1 MAINRLK
8 PGYISNVT
16 HDGSNATNESIVAYS
31 SANNRV
37 EFLTLTADT
46 TDRDL
51 VSSNIDAYA
60 TQLAANVNTI
70 SSNVD
75 TLVAGVDA
83 SEILV
88 NTVSGNVD
96 SFATY
101 ANATFVSEGT
111 SANSF
116 TSVEIVDVT
125 ADTTR
130 TGIVTANISADELTF
145 VAGNGISFT
154 ANTSSQEITIA
165 AKLNAILNDRYTA
178 DGSANTF
185 TLSRAV
191 TNHDEIIVSVDGIVQ
206 VPNTNYTVSSTT
218 LTLANSLPIIS
229 GTLIDV
235 RHLPITGTEG
245 ELKIIPPLVYQ
256 GDTAGYALTGY
267 NQPGAAPSPSDVIEK
282 ILYTSDTNSVD
293 IAEGGAGNDSAY
305 GGGITTNDV
314 AYQVY
319 SAGPSYAGIKR
330 FPYATETLSSQLDS
344 AGPADSGMIA
354 GASSLTAGYIH
365 GGNGGAVNNL
375 SKFPFAT
382 ETIDGNIGSLV
393 APSVRGHAAHQ
404 SETFGY
410 ISGGLGSSNNV
421 VIDVIQKY
429 PLSSDTDSTDV
440 GETSSST
447 HTKGTVG
454 SSSTTAGYRLGG
466 ASVNDQTTAT
476 IDKFSFS
483 SDVSATNIASLT
495 GNRMF
500 GGAGSSTTSGYYI
513 GGASTN
519 NTGSNEIQKFP
530 FSSDASASSVGT
542 LVISRR
548 GGNSLAND

>member
-8 PGYISNVT
+8 PGYISNIT
-16 HDGSNATNESIVAYS
+16 HDGSNAANETLVAYS

-37 EFLTLTADT
+37 EFLSLTADT

-51 VSSNIDAYA
+51 VSSNLDAYA
-60 TQLAANVNTI
+60 AQLDANVNSI

-83 SEILV
+83 SEVLV

-101 ANATFVSEGT
+101 ANSTFVTEGT

-116 TSVEIVDVT
+116 TSIEIVDVT

-130 TGIVTANISADELTF
+130 TGIVTANVSADELTF

-154 ANTSSQEITIA
+154 ANTASQEITIA

-218 LTLANSLPIIS
+218 LTLANSLPIIN
-229 GTLIDV
+229 GTLVDV
-235 RHLPITGTEG
+235 RHLPVTGSEG
-245 ELKIIPPLVYQ
+245 ELKVIPPLVYQ
-256 GDTAGYALTGY
+256 GETAGYALTGY
-267 NQPGAAPSPSDVIEK
+267 NQPSSAPSPSDVIEK
-282 ILYTSDTNSVD
+282 ILYTSDTNAVD
-293 IAEGGAGNDSAY
+293 IAEGGVGNDSIY

-354 GASSLTAGYIH
+354 GASSTTAGYIH
-365 GGNGGAVNNL
+365 GGNGGAANNL

-382 ETIDGNIGSLV
+382 ETIDGDIGSL
-393 APSVRGHAAHQ
+393 ASSSTGGHAAHQ

-410 ISGGLGSSNNV
+410 ISGGRGSPGNL

-429 PLSSDTDSTDV
+429 SLSSDSGTTDI
-440 GETSSST
+440 GETASADRL
-447 HTKGTVG
+447 KGTVG

-466 ASVNDQTTAT
+466 ASTNDQSSTN
-476 IDKFSFS
+476 IDKFPFS
-483 SDVSATNIASLT
+483 SDASATDVAELT
-495 GNRMF
+495 GNRF
-500 GGAGSSTTSGYYI
+500 NGGAGSSTTSGYYI

-519 NTGSNEIQKFP
+519 NTGSNVIEKFP
-530 FSSDASASSVGT
+530 FSSDAPAASVGS
-542 LVISRR
+542 LVIYRR